1 MAIINSYPIVTPTLN
16 DHVLGT
22 QNNTDNAP
30 TKLFSLQE
38 VIDLAVESLPP
49 GPDGPQGPAGPT
61 GADGPIGPTGIG
73 GATGPAGAQG
83 VPGPVGPAGLNWQG
97 SWLGGTTYV
106 VDDAVGY
113 GGASWFCILGTNGT
127 TPPPG
132 DSAHWTLLA
141 SQGSTGP
148 QGPIGATGPTG
159 LTGATG
165 SQGPAGLQGQQGNTG
180 IPGLAG
186 PTGPTGASGSVGP
199 TGPTG
204 ATGPNGAT
212 GSQGALGPVGPAGLN
227 WQGLWTLGNSY
238 IEDDAVSYLGA
249 SYFCILATSGLIP
262 PPTDTT
268 HWALLASQ
276 GAQGQ
281 VGPTGATGPQGL
293 TGATGPNGVTGPAGP
308 IGPTGAT
315 GATGTAG
322 INGGIT
328 SLNALSTLNQLFVV
342 GTSGT
347 NFNIVSSG
355 STHTFNIPDAS
366 LSGRG
371 FINATTQTIGGVKNF
386 NSIPQSLTAA
396 PGTSNLQLAT
406 TQFVTTA
413 VNNSILTVGTLTTAT
428 ANGATISAGQLRLA
442 PASATTAGIVDT
454 TYQTFVGQKT
464 FSENFITIGN
474 IRVGRGSNGVNGNIA
489 IGYNVLPST
498 SGMSNTA
505 VGDNA
510 MFSSTSAT
518 NNVAFGLN
526 ALTALTTG
534 GGNTCVGVSAGYTI
548 TTGQNNTVIGF
559 SAITS
564 ADNVSNEIVIG
575 VGAVGNGSNS
585 VTLGNASITKTVLRG
600 NVAVGT
606 VTPTSKLHV
615 VGLVSYADN
624 LAAIAGG
631 LTVGAFYH
639 TAGVVKVVI

>member
-49 GPDGPQGPAGPT
+49 GPEGPQGVQGPTGSGGPQGPKGLPGVQGPQ
-61 GADGPIGPTGIG
+61 GQ
-73 GATGPAGAQG
+73 QG

-132 DSAHWTLLA
+132 DLTHWALLA
-141 SQGSTGP
+141 SNGAAGP
-148 QGPIGATGPTG
+148 QGPVGPAGSPG
-159 LTGATG
+159 LTGADG
-165 SQGPAGLQGQQGNTG
+165 PEGPAGLQGQQGSTG
-180 IPGLAG
+180 IPGLTG

-227 WQGLWTLGNSY
+227 WQGLWSPINSY
-238 IEDDAVSYLGA
+238 VEDDAVGYNGA
-249 SYFCILATSGLIP
+249 SWFCVSPILGSTP
-262 PPTDTT
+262 PSLDIT

-293 TGATGPNGVTGPAGP
+293 TGATGPNGITGPAGP

-315 GATGTAG
+315 GATGAAG

-371 FINATTQTIGGVKNF
+371 FINATTQTIAGVKNF

-413 VNNSILTVGTLTTAT
+413 VNLVTLTVGTVTTEN

-442 PASATTAGIVDT
+442 PASINYPGI
-454 TYQTFVGQKT
+454 
-464 FSENFITIGN
+464 
-474 IRVGRGSNGVNGNIA
+474 
-489 IGYNVLPST
+489 
-498 SGMSNTA
+498 
-505 VGDNA
+505 
-510 MFSSTSAT
+510 
-518 NNVAFGLN
+518 
-526 ALTALTTG
+526 
-534 GGNTCVGVSAGYTI
+534 I
-548 TTGQNNTVIGF
+548 TTGTQTILGQKDFMNNITVGGQLIGLGPNNVGNSICFGYQALNLNAAFYNLGIGDSALSVNSIGTRNVAVGHNALKLSTGINNTAIGAFAGDTIATGTNNIHIGANAAASGAGVI
-559 SAITS
+559 
-564 ADNVSNEIVIG
+564 NEVSIG
-575 VGAVGNGSNS
+575 SGSVGNGTNT
-585 VTLGNASITKTVLRG
+585 VTLGNTLITRTFLRG
-600 NVAVGT
+600 NVAIGT
-606 VTPTSKLHV
+606 TGSSVSKLQV
-615 VGLVSYADN
+615 VGLVSYPDN
-624 LAAIAGG
+624 AAAIVGG
-631 LTVGAFYH
+631 LTAGAFYH